1 MRPKF
6 QKQSALK
13 LAGRIIPHS
22 GGCETPLDYFG
33 FTPVVLIFS
42 KGRMKGVLVF
52 KTGRSIKTP
61 AYAVL
66 ITFLNLFTKWVS
78 GFVLL

>member
-1 MRPKF
+1 MRLQF
-6 QKQSALK
+6 QKRSALK
-13 LAGRIIPHS
+13 LVSRIIPQS
-22 GGCETPLDYFG
+22 GGYNTPQFLRGSYPWF
-33 FTPVVLIFS
+33 LIFS
-42 KGRMKGVLVF
+42 KGRMKGVLVL
-52 KTGRSIKTP
+52 TGQGIKTP